1 MSYFNNII
9 QIFKDRPLK
18 LIYMLST
25 VKGIVRKRKIEL
37 EEKIKIPEGTRLL
50 ITILSDDE
58 TEMFWQDASK
68 TSLDKTWNNTEDNIY
83 AELLQK

>member
-1 MSYFNNII
+1 MSYFNKIN

-18 LIYMLST
+18 LINMLST

-58 TEMFWQDASK
+58 TEMFWKDASK

>member
-1 MSYFNNII
+1 
-9 QIFKDRPLK
+9 
-18 LIYMLST
+18 MLST